1 MFTLAQSRTAPK
13 ELIDFAKSEI
23 QDVLMNVRSVNYVM
37 LCSTDGFELAHVYK
51 RNGYNNTKLAAVSS
65 SILAMV
71 AAFMN
76 EIHLEGCQ
84 SITLDADNG
93 KAILT
98 SIPSPNHP
106 MIIVTLTEKDVLL
119 GQLLYTLKMQAT
131 ELSNTNLLDK
141 NITNFVF
148 ISNEAY

>member
-13 ELIDFAKSEI
+13 GLIDFAKSEI

-51 RNGYNNTKLAAVSS
+51 RNGYNSTKLAAVSS

-98 SIPSPNHP
+98 STPSPNHP

-119 GQLLYTLKMQAT
+119 GQLLYTLKNASSRIMQ
-131 ELSNTNLLDK
+131 
-141 NITNFVF
+141 
-148 ISNEAY
+148 Y

>member
-51 RNGYNNTKLAAVSS
+51 RNGYNSTKLAAVSS

-98 SIPSPNHP
+98 STPSPNHP

-119 GQLLYTLKMQAT
+119 GQLLYTLKNASSRIMQ
-131 ELSNTNLLDK
+131 
-141 NITNFVF
+141 
-148 ISNEAY
+148 Y

>member
-13 ELIDFAKSEI
+13 ELIDFAKNEI

-51 RNGYNNTKLAAVSS
+51 RNGYNSTKLAAVSS

-98 SIPSPNHP
+98 STPSSNHP

-119 GQLLYTLKMQAT
+119 GQLLYTLKNASNRIMQ
-131 ELSNTNLLDK
+131 
-141 NITNFVF
+141 
-148 ISNEAY
+148 Y

>member
-13 ELIDFAKSEI
+13 ELIDFAKNEI

-51 RNGYNNTKLAAVSS
+51 RDGYNSTKLAAVSS
-65 SILAMV
+65 SILAVV

-98 SIPSPNHP
+98 SIPSSNHP

-119 GQLLYTLKMQAT
+119 GQLLYTLKNASSRIMQ
-131 ELSNTNLLDK
+131 
-141 NITNFVF
+141 
-148 ISNEAY
+148 Y

>member
-37 LCSTDGFELAHVYK
+37 LCSTDGFELAQVYK
-51 RNGYNNTKLAAVSS
+51 RDGYNSTKLAAVSS

-93 KAILT
+93 M
-98 SIPSPNHP
+98 P
-106 MIIVTLTEKDVLL
+106 
-119 GQLLYTLKMQAT
+119 
-131 ELSNTNLLDK
+131 
-141 NITNFVF
+141 F
-148 ISNEAY
+148 

>member
-1 MFTLAQSRTAPK
+1 MFTLAQSRSAPK
-13 ELIDFAKSEI
+13 ELIDFAKNEI

-37 LCSTDGFELAHVYK
+37 LCSKDGFELAHVYK
-51 RNGYNNTKLAAVSS
+51 RDGYNSTKLAAASS

-119 GQLLYTLKMQAT
+119 GQLLYTLKNASTKIMQ
-131 ELSNTNLLDK
+131 
-141 NITNFVF
+141 
-148 ISNEAY
+148 Y

>member
-1 MFTLAQSRTAPK
+1 MFTLAQSRSAPK
-13 ELIDFAKSEI
+13 ELIDFAKNEI

-51 RNGYNNTKLAAVSS
+51 RDGYNSTKLAAVSS

-106 MIIVTLTEKDVLL
+106 MISVSLTEEDVRF
-119 GQLLYTLKMQAT
+119 GQSLCIVKNA
-131 ELSNTNLLDK
+131 SNKIL
-141 NITNFVF
+141 
-148 ISNEAY
+148 

>member
-51 RNGYNNTKLAAVSS
+51 RDGYNSTKLAAVSS

-119 GQLLYTLKMQAT
+119 GQLLYTLKNA
-131 ELSNTNLLDK
+131 SNR
-141 NITNFVF
+141 I
-148 ISNEAY
+148 IQYQSP

>member
-1 MFTLAQSRTAPK
+1 MFTLAQSRSAPK

-51 RNGYNNTKLAAVSS
+51 RDGYNNTKLAAVSS

-98 SIPSPNHP
+98 STPSPNHP

-119 GQLLYTLKMQAT
+119 GQLLYTLKNA
-131 ELSNTNLLDK
+131 SNK
-141 NITNFVF
+141 I
-148 ISNEAY
+148 IQY

>member
-1 MFTLAQSRTAPK
+1 MFTLAQSRSAPK
-13 ELIDFAKSEI
+13 ELIDFAKNEI

-51 RNGYNNTKLAAVSS
+51 RDGYNSTKLAAVSS

-98 SIPSPNHP
+98 SIPSSNHP

-119 GQLLYTLKMQAT
+119 GQLLYTLKSASNRIMQ
-131 ELSNTNLLDK
+131 
-141 NITNFVF
+141 
-148 ISNEAY
+148 Y

>member
-37 LCSTDGFELAHVYK
+37 LCSTDGFDLAHVYK
-51 RNGYNNTKLAAVSS
+51 RDGYNSTKLAAVSS

-119 GQLLYTLKMQAT
+119 GQLLYTLKNASNKIMQ
-131 ELSNTNLLDK
+131 
-141 NITNFVF
+141 
-148 ISNEAY
+148 Y

>member
-13 ELIDFAKSEI
+13 ELIDFAKNEI

-37 LCSTDGFELAHVYK
+37 LCSTDHFELAHVYK
-51 RNGYNNTKLAAVSS
+51 RDGYNSTKLAAVSS

-98 SIPSPNHP
+98 SIPSSNHP

-119 GQLLYTLKMQAT
+119 GQLLYTLKNASNRIMQ
-131 ELSNTNLLDK
+131 
-141 NITNFVF
+141 
-148 ISNEAY
+148 Y

>member
-1 MFTLAQSRTAPK
+1 MFTLAQSRSAPK

-37 LCSTDGFELAHVYK
+37 LCSTDGFDLAHVYK
-51 RNGYNNTKLAAVSS
+51 RDGYNSTKLAAVSS

-119 GQLLYTLKMQAT
+119 GQLLYTLKNA
-131 ELSNTNLLDK
+131 SNK
-141 NITNFVF
+141 I
-148 ISNEAY
+148 IQY

>member
-51 RNGYNNTKLAAVSS
+51 RDGYNSTKLAAVSS

-119 GQLLYTLKMQAT
+119 GQLLYTLKNASNKIMQ
-131 ELSNTNLLDK
+131 
-141 NITNFVF
+141 
-148 ISNEAY
+148 Y

>member
-1 MFTLAQSRTAPK
+1 MFTLAQSRSAPK

-51 RNGYNNTKLAAVSS
+51 RDGYNSTKLAAVSS

-98 SIPSPNHP
+98 SIPSSNHP

-119 GQLLYTLKMQAT
+119 GQLLYTLKNASSRIMQ
-131 ELSNTNLLDK
+131 
-141 NITNFVF
+141 
-148 ISNEAY
+148 Y

>member
-1 MFTLAQSRTAPK
+1 MFTLAQSRSAPK
-13 ELIDFAKSEI
+13 DLIDFAKNEI

-51 RNGYNNTKLAAVSS
+51 RDGYNSTKLAAVSS

-119 GQLLYTLKMQAT
+119 GQLLYTLKNASTKIMQ
-131 ELSNTNLLDK
+131 
-141 NITNFVF
+141 
-148 ISNEAY
+148 Y

>member
-1 MFTLAQSRTAPK
+1 MFTLAQSRSAPK
-13 ELIDFAKSEI
+13 ELIDFAKNEI

-51 RNGYNNTKLAAVSS
+51 RDGYNSTKLAAASS

-119 GQLLYTLKMQAT
+119 GQLLYTLKNASTKIMQ
-131 ELSNTNLLDK
+131 
-141 NITNFVF
+141 
-148 ISNEAY
+148 Y

>member
-51 RNGYNNTKLAAVSS
+51 RNGYNSTKLAAVSS

-98 SIPSPNHP
+98 STPSSNHP

-119 GQLLYTLKMQAT
+119 GQLLYTLKNASNKIMQ
-131 ELSNTNLLDK
+131 
-141 NITNFVF
+141 
-148 ISNEAY
+148 Y

>member
-1 MFTLAQSRTAPK
+1 MFTLAQSRSAPK
-13 ELIDFAKSEI
+13 ELIDFAKNEI

-51 RNGYNNTKLAAVSS
+51 RDGYNSTKLAAVSS

-98 SIPSPNHP
+98 STPSSNHP

-119 GQLLYTLKMQAT
+119 GQLLYTLKNASNIIMQ
-131 ELSNTNLLDK
+131 
-141 NITNFVF
+141 
-148 ISNEAY
+148 Y

>member
-1 MFTLAQSRTAPK
+1 MFTLVQSRTAPK

-51 RNGYNNTKLAAVSS
+51 RDGYNSTKLAAVSS

-98 SIPSPNHP
+98 STPSPNHP

-119 GQLLYTLKMQAT
+119 GQLLYTLKNA
-131 ELSNTNLLDK
+131 SNK
-141 NITNFVF
+141 I
-148 ISNEAY
+148 IQY

>member
-1 MFTLAQSRTAPK
+1 MFTLAQSRSAPK
-13 ELIDFAKSEI
+13 ELIDFAKNEI

-51 RNGYNNTKLAAVSS
+51 RDGYNSTKLAAVST

-119 GQLLYTLKMQAT
+119 GQLLYTLKNASTKIMQ
-131 ELSNTNLLDK
+131 
-141 NITNFVF
+141 
-148 ISNEAY
+148 Y

>member
-13 ELIDFAKSEI
+13 ELIDFAKNEI
-23 QDVLMNVRSVNYVM
+23 QDVLMNVRNVNYVM

-51 RNGYNNTKLAAVSS
+51 RDGYNSTKLAAVSS

-98 SIPSPNHP
+98 SIPSSNHP

-119 GQLLYTLKMQAT
+119 GQLLYTLKNASTKIIQYQ
-131 ELSNTNLLDK
+131 SP
-141 NITNFVF
+141 
-148 ISNEAY
+148 

>member
-51 RNGYNNTKLAAVSS
+51 RNGYNSTKLAAVSS

-119 GQLLYTLKMQAT
+119 GQLLYTLKNASNKIMQ
-131 ELSNTNLLDK
+131 
-141 NITNFVF
+141 
-148 ISNEAY
+148 Y

>member
-1 MFTLAQSRTAPK
+1 MFTLAQSRSAPK
-13 ELIDFAKSEI
+13 ELIDFAKNEI

-51 RNGYNNTKLAAVSS
+51 RDGYNSTKLAAVSS

-98 SIPSPNHP
+98 STPSPNHP

-119 GQLLYTLKMQAT
+119 GQLLYTLKNASNKIMQ
-131 ELSNTNLLDK
+131 
-141 NITNFVF
+141 
-148 ISNEAY
+148 Y

>member
-13 ELIDFAKSEI
+13 ELIDFAKNEI

-119 GQLLYTLKMQAT
+119 GQLLYTLKNA
-131 ELSNTNLLDK
+131 SNR
-141 NITNFVF
+141 I
-148 ISNEAY
+148 IQYQSP

>member
-1 MFTLAQSRTAPK
+1 MFTLAQSRSAPK
-13 ELIDFAKSEI
+13 ELIDFAKNEI

-37 LCSTDGFELAHVYK
+37 LCSTDGFDLAHVYK
-51 RNGYNNTKLAAVSS
+51 RDGYNSTKLAAVSS

-98 SIPSPNHP
+98 STPSSNHP

-119 GQLLYTLKMQAT
+119 GQLLYTLKNASSRIMQ
-131 ELSNTNLLDK
+131 
-141 NITNFVF
+141 
-148 ISNEAY
+148 Y

>member
-37 LCSTDGFELAHVYK
+37 LCSTDGFDLAHVYK
-51 RNGYNNTKLAAVSS
+51 RDGYNSTKLAAVSS

-119 GQLLYTLKMQAT
+119 GQLLYTLKNASNKIMQ
-131 ELSNTNLLDK
+131 
-141 NITNFVF
+141 
-148 ISNEAY
+148 YGYP

>member
-13 ELIDFAKSEI
+13 ELIDFAKNEI

-51 RNGYNNTKLAAVSS
+51 RDGYNSTKLAAVSS

-119 GQLLYTLKMQAT
+119 GQLLYTLKNA
-131 ELSNTNLLDK
+131 SNK
-141 NITNFVF
+141 ITQ
-148 ISNEAY
+148 Y

>member
-51 RNGYNNTKLAAVSS
+51 RDGYNSTKLAAVSS

-98 SIPSPNHP
+98 SIPSSNHP

-119 GQLLYTLKMQAT
+119 GQLLYTLKNASNKIMQ
-131 ELSNTNLLDK
+131 
-141 NITNFVF
+141 
-148 ISNEAY
+148 Y

>member
-51 RNGYNNTKLAAVSS
+51 RNGYNSTKLAAVSS

-119 GQLLYTLKMQAT
+119 GQLLYTLKNASNRVMQ
-131 ELSNTNLLDK
+131 
-141 NITNFVF
+141 
-148 ISNEAY
+148 Y

>member
-1 MFTLAQSRTAPK
+1 MFTLAQSRSAPK

-51 RNGYNNTKLAAVSS
+51 RNGYNSTKLAAVSS

-98 SIPSPNHP
+98 STPSPNHP

-119 GQLLYTLKMQAT
+119 GQLLYTLKNASNKIMQ
-131 ELSNTNLLDK
+131 
-141 NITNFVF
+141 
-148 ISNEAY
+148 Y

>member
-119 GQLLYTLKMQAT
+119 GQLLYTLKNA
-131 ELSNTNLLDK
+131 SNR
-141 NITNFVF
+141 I
-148 ISNEAY
+148 IQYQSPW

>member
-1 MFTLAQSRTAPK
+1 MFTLAQSRSAPK

-37 LCSTDGFELAHVYK
+37 LCSTDGFDLAHVYK
-51 RNGYNNTKLAAVSS
+51 RDGYNSTKLAAVSS

-98 SIPSPNHP
+98 SIPSSNHP

-119 GQLLYTLKMQAT
+119 GQLLYTLKNASSRIMQ
-131 ELSNTNLLDK
+131 
-141 NITNFVF
+141 
-148 ISNEAY
+148 Y

>member
-51 RNGYNNTKLAAVSS
+51 RNGYNSTKLAAVSS

-98 SIPSPNHP
+98 SIPSSNHP

-119 GQLLYTLKMQAT
+119 GQLLYTLKNASSQIMQ
-131 ELSNTNLLDK
+131 
-141 NITNFVF
+141 
-148 ISNEAY
+148 Y

>member
-1 MFTLAQSRTAPK
+1 MFTLAKSRSAPK

-119 GQLLYTLKMQAT
+119 GQLLYTLKNASTKIMQ
-131 ELSNTNLLDK
+131 
-141 NITNFVF
+141 
-148 ISNEAY
+148 Y

>member
-1 MFTLAQSRTAPK
+1 MFTLIQNRTAPE
-13 ELIDFAKSEI
+13 ELIEFSKNVI
-23 QDVLMNVRSVNYVM
+23 QDILMNVRGVNYVM

-51 RNGYNNTKLAAVSS
+51 KDGYNTTKLAAVSS

-98 SIPSPNHP
+98 SIPSSNHP

-119 GQLLYTLKMQAT
+119 GQLLYTLKNASSRIMQ
-131 ELSNTNLLDK
+131 
-141 NITNFVF
+141 
-148 ISNEAY
+148 Y

>member
-65 SILAMV
+65 STLAMV

-119 GQLLYTLKMQAT
+119 GQLLYTLKNA
-131 ELSNTNLLDK
+131 SNR
-141 NITNFVF
+141 I
-148 ISNEAY
+148 IQYQSP

>member
-1 MFTLAQSRTAPK
+1 MTKSKVCELLQDFVHYIDNRDYNLLNR

-51 RNGYNNTKLAAVSS
+51 RDGYNSTKLAAVSS

-93 KAILT
+93 M
-98 SIPSPNHP
+98 P
-106 MIIVTLTEKDVLL
+106 
-119 GQLLYTLKMQAT
+119 
-131 ELSNTNLLDK
+131 
-141 NITNFVF
+141 F
-148 ISNEAY
+148 